1 MVDNNEILGQILQLG
16 QTLNTFQVQTNAT
29 LNELRTEIKK
39 SREIENEHWL
49 ENLRRWEENDKR
61 WEENNRRWDENDK
74 RWEENNRRWDEN
86 DKRWEEN
93 NRRWDE
99 NDKRWEENKRRWDE
113 NDKRWEENKKLWK
126 ENNEKWKENKK
137 MWIQNEINRENEHQE
152 IMDTFIRYDISVS
165 KKLGDPNADKMK
177 KFLKCN

>member
-16 QTLNTFQVQTNAT
+16 QTLNTFQVQTNAA

-61 WEENNRRWDENDK
+61 WEENDK
-74 RWEENNRRWDEN
+74 RWEENNRRWE
-86 DKRWEEN
+86 
-93 NRRWDE
+93 E
-99 NDKRWEENKRRWDE
+99 NDKRWEENKQ
-113 NDKRWEENKKLWK
+113 L
-126 ENNEKWKENKK
+126 
-137 MWIQNEINRENEHQE
+137 WIQNKIDRENEHQE

>member
-16 QTLNTFQVQTNAT
+16 QTLNTFQVQTNAA

-49 ENLRRWEENDKR
+49 ENQ
-61 WEENNRRWDENDK
+61 
-74 RWEENNRRWDEN
+74 
-86 DKRWEEN
+86 
-93 NRRWDE
+93 RRWDE
-99 NDKRWEENKRRWDE
+99 NDKRWEENKQ
-113 NDKRWEENKKLWK
+113 LWK

-137 MWIQNEINRENEHQE
+137 MWIQNEINRKNDHQE

>member
-16 QTLNTFQVQTNAT
+16 QTLNTFQVQTNAA

-49 ENLRRWEENDKR
+49 ENLRRW
-61 WEENNRRWDENDK
+61 DENDK
-74 RWEENNRRWDEN
+74 RWEENNRRWE
-86 DKRWEEN
+86 
-93 NRRWDE
+93 E
-99 NDKRWEENKRRWDE
+99 NDKRWEENKQ
-113 NDKRWEENKKLWK
+113 LWK
-126 ENNEKWKENKK
+126 ENKEKWKENKK
-137 MWIQNEINRENEHQE
+137 MWIQNEINRKNDHQE

>member
-16 QTLNTFQVQTNAT
+16 QTLNTFQVQTNAA

-49 ENLRRWEENDKR
+49 ENLKRWEENDKR
-61 WEENNRRWDENDK
+61 WEENNRRWE
-74 RWEENNRRWDEN
+74 
-86 DKRWEEN
+86 
-93 NRRWDE
+93 E
-99 NDKRWEENKRRWDE
+99 NDKRWEENKQ
-113 NDKRWEENKKLWK
+113 LWK

-137 MWIQNEINRENEHQE
+137 MWIQNEINRKNDHQE

>member
-49 ENLRRWEENDKR
+49 ENQ
-61 WEENNRRWDENDK
+61 RRWDENDK

-93 NRRWDE
+93 NRRWE
-99 NDKRWEENKRRWDE
+99 E
-113 NDKRWEENKKLWK
+113 NDKRWEENKKLW
-126 ENNEKWKENKK
+126 
-137 MWIQNEINRENEHQE
+137 IQNEINRKSDHQE

-165 KKLGDPNADKMK
+165 KKLRDPNADKMK

>member
-49 ENLRRWEENDKR
+49 ENQ
-61 WEENNRRWDENDK
+61 
-74 RWEENNRRWDEN
+74 RRWDEN

-99 NDKRWEENKRRWDE
+99 NDKRWEENKQ
-113 NDKRWEENKKLWK
+113 LWK
-126 ENNEKWKENKK
+126 ENNEKWEENKQLWKENNERWAENKK
-137 MWIQNEINRENEHQE
+137 MWIQNEINRKSDHQE

>member
-49 ENLRRWEENDKR
+49 ENLRRWE
-61 WEENNRRWDENDK
+61 
-74 RWEENNRRWDEN
+74 
-86 DKRWEEN
+86 
-93 NRRWDE
+93 
-99 NDKRWEENKRRWDE
+99 E

-177 KFLKCN
+177 IFLKCN

>member
-16 QTLNTFQVQTNAT
+16 QTLNTFQVQTNAA
-29 LNELRTEIKK
+29 LNELRMEIKK

-61 WEENNRRWDENDK
+61 WEENDK
-74 RWEENNRRWDEN
+74 RWEENNRRWE
-86 DKRWEEN
+86 
-93 NRRWDE
+93 E
-99 NDKRWEENKRRWDE
+99 NDKRWEENKQ
-113 NDKRWEENKKLWK
+113 L
-126 ENNEKWKENKK
+126 
-137 MWIQNEINRENEHQE
+137 WIQNKIDRENEHQE

>member
-1 MVDNNEILGQILQLG
+1 MVDNNEILGQILKIG
-16 QTLNTFQVQTNAT
+16 QTLNAFQLQMAAE
-29 LNELRTEIKK
+29 LSELRAEIKK

-74 RWEENNRRWDEN
+74 RWEEN

-93 NRRWDE
+93 NRRWEE
-99 NDKRWEENKRRWDE
+99 NDKRWEENKQ
-113 NDKRWEENKKLWK
+113 L
-126 ENNEKWKENKK
+126 
-137 MWIQNEINRENEHQE
+137 WIQNKIDRENEHQE

>member
-16 QTLNTFQVQTNAT
+16 QTLNTFQVQTNTA

-61 WEENNRRWDENDK
+61 WEENNRRWE
-74 RWEENNRRWDEN
+74 
-86 DKRWEEN
+86 
-93 NRRWDE
+93 E
-99 NDKRWEENKRRWDE
+99 NDKRWEENKRLWKE
-113 NDKRWEENKKLWK
+113 NNERWEENKQLWK
-126 ENNEKWKENKK
+126 ENKEKWKENKK
-137 MWIQNEINRENEHQE
+137 MWIQNEINRKNDHQE

>member
-16 QTLNTFQVQTNAT
+16 QTLNTFQLQTTAAF
-29 LNELRTEIKK
+29 NELRTEIKK

-49 ENLRRWEENDKR
+49 ENL
-61 WEENNRRWDENDK
+61 RRWDENDK

-93 NRRWDE
+93 NRRWEE
-99 NDKRWEENKRRWDE
+99 NDKRWEENNRRWEE
-113 NDKRWEENKKLWK
+113 NDKRWEENNKRWDENKKLWV
-126 ENNEKWKENKK
+126 
-137 MWIQNEINRENEHQE
+137 QNANDRENDHQE
-152 IMDTFIRYDISVS
+152 IMDIFIRYDISVS
-165 KKLGDPNADKMK
+165 KKLGDPNTEKMK

>member
-16 QTLNTFQVQTNAT
+16 QTLNTFQVQTNAA

-61 WEENNRRWDENDK
+61 WEENNRRWE
-74 RWEENNRRWDEN
+74 
-86 DKRWEEN
+86 
-93 NRRWDE
+93 E
-99 NDKRWEENKRRWDE
+99 NDKRWEENKRLWKE
-113 NDKRWEENKKLWK
+113 NNERWEENKQLWK
-126 ENNEKWKENKK
+126 ENKEKWKENKK
-137 MWIQNEINRENEHQE
+137 MWIQNEINRKNDHQE

>member
-16 QTLNTFQVQTNAT
+16 QTLNTFQVQTNAA

-61 WEENNRRWDENDK
+61 WEENNRRWDENDR
-74 RWEENNRRWDEN
+74 RWDENDRRWDEN

-93 NRRWDE
+93 DKRWEENNRRWEE
-99 NDKRWEENKRRWDE
+99 NDKRWEENKQ
-113 NDKRWEENKKLWK
+113 L
-126 ENNEKWKENKK
+126 
-137 MWIQNEINRENEHQE
+137 WIQNKIDRENEHQE

>member
-49 ENLRRWEENDKR
+49 ENLRRW
-61 WEENNRRWDENDK
+61 DENDK
-74 RWEENNRRWDEN
+74 RWEENNRRWE
-86 DKRWEEN
+86 
-93 NRRWDE
+93 E
-99 NDKRWEENKRRWDE
+99 NDKRWEENKR
-113 NDKRWEENKKLWK
+113 LWK
-126 ENNEKWKENKK
+126 ENNERWEENKQLWKENNERWEENNQL
-137 MWIQNEINRENEHQE
+137 WIQNKIDRENDHQE

>member
-16 QTLNTFQVQTNAT
+16 QTLNTFQVQTNAA

-61 WEENNRRWDENDK
+61 WEENNRRWE
-74 RWEENNRRWDEN
+74 
-86 DKRWEEN
+86 
-93 NRRWDE
+93 E
-99 NDKRWEENKRRWDE
+99 NDKRWEENKRLWKE
-113 NDKRWEENKKLWK
+113 NNERWEENKQLWK
-126 ENNEKWKENKK
+126 ENKEKWKENKK
-137 MWIQNEINRENEHQE
+137 MWIQNEINRKNDHQE

-165 KKLGDPNADKMK
+165 KKIGDPNAEKMK